1 MSVINIAN
9 IAHSFGGQEVLS
21 GITLAIETHSRIG
34 VVGKN
39 GCGKSTLFRIIAGQ
53 IFPTGG
59 EIHTSRG
66 LRIAYL
72 TQDPQLDE
80 SQTLLQCVL
89 ASRPD
94 YTAAREALE
103 AYSHAL
109 DHQATQQELSRY
121 AQLEQ
126 AFEAAGGYNFTSEIK
141 RVLMH
146 LQFPQAVWMQPVHSF
161 SGGEKTRIQLARF
174 LLQPFDVMLLD
185 EPTNHLDISMI
196 YWLEEYLTRLKKP
209 FLVISHDRSFLQA
222 TATSIAEI
230 HNGMLTYYPVD
241 YEHYLAERTL
251 RRETQRKQFNQQQ
264 KLIETTEDF
273 IRRNMAGQKV
283 QQAKSRL
290 KMLNR
295 LERIQRPEDAK
306 QLKIK
311 IQTTGRSGNDVCK
324 LENCSIGFGEK
335 VLAQN
340 INMHVYYQDK
350 IAILGK
356 NGCGKTTLLRALI
369 GEQKLLNGS
378 IQLGA
383 ALSVGYYDQLHIN
396 LGNADTVFNAIHSLV
411 PTEPQG
417 YVLGYLARF
426 GFRGEAVEKP
436 IAVLSGGEKARL
448 YLARLIHQQPNFL
461 ILDEP
466 TNHLDMDMIDSLE
479 EALQHYDGTI
489 IFVSHDRDFI
499 NRTATRRWY
508 FDGTVLRETDES
520 LEALFRSKP
529 ETTVETKPAKQ
540 KINQTKVNPIVLQ
553 KKEAEIEALNQ
564 KLEDEESQLHS
575 LHMKLA
581 DKALYQNP
589 AALQE
594 VQQAIAAMEA
604 ALPRLREE
612 LDTLELEYLEM
623 LE

>member
-1 MSVINIAN
+1 
-9 IAHSFGGQEVLS
+9 
-21 GITLAIETHSRIG
+21 
-34 VVGKN
+34 
-39 GCGKSTLFRIIAGQ
+39 
-53 IFPTGG
+53 
-59 EIHTSRG
+59 
-66 LRIAYL
+66 
-72 TQDPQLDE
+72 
-80 SQTLLQCVL
+80 
-89 ASRPD
+89 
-94 YTAAREALE
+94 
-103 AYSHAL
+103 
-109 DHQATQQELSRY
+109 
-121 AQLEQ
+121 
-126 AFEAAGGYNFTSEIK
+126 
-141 RVLMH
+141 
-146 LQFPQAVWMQPVHSF
+146 
-161 SGGEKTRIQLARF
+161 
-174 LLQPFDVMLLD
+174 
-185 EPTNHLDISMI
+185 
-196 YWLEEYLTRLKKP
+196 
-209 FLVISHDRSFLQA
+209 
-222 TATSIAEI
+222 
-230 HNGMLTYYPVD
+230 
-241 YEHYLAERTL
+241 
-251 RRETQRKQFNQQQ
+251 
-264 KLIETTEDF
+264 
-273 IRRNMAGQKV
+273 
-283 QQAKSRL
+283 
-290 KMLNR
+290 
-295 LERIQRPEDAK
+295 
-306 QLKIK
+306 
-311 IQTTGRSGNDVCK
+311 
-324 LENCSIGFGEK
+324 
-335 VLAQN
+335 
-340 INMHVYYQDK
+340 MHVYYQDK

-426 GFRGEAVEKP
+426 GFRGDAVEKP

-466 TNHLDMDMIDSLE
+466 TNHLDMEMIDSLE

-508 FDGTVLRETDES
+508 FDGTALRETDES

-564 KLEDEESQLHS
+564 KLEDEEAQLHR

-594 VQQAIAAMEA
+594 VQQAIASIEA